1 MCVLYLWLHQILNT
15 NVTDVSKFFLL
26 VADNNYVKIIFMVFL
41 KQRIFAMILSF
52 VNRFI
57 QKSLELKENF
67 YFYFILIIYNNILF

>member
-26 VADNNYVKIIFMVFL
+26 VAHNNYAKIIFMVFL